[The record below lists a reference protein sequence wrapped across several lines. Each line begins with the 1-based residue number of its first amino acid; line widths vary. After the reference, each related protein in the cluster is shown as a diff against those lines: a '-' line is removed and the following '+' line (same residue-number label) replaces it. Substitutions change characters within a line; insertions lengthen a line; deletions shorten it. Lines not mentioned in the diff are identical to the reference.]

1 MTGTP
6 ANAAATLPQLL
17 LQRAAETPTAVCQ
30 RRKVRGIWKRYDWAA
45 VLNEVRRITL
55 GLCALGLQRG
65 EVVVLIGENRP
76 ELFWAEIAVQAA
88 GGVCVCL
95 YPDATAEEL
104 RFILEDAEAVLVVA
118 EDQEQVDKAIAIR
131 PEAPRLRHV
140 AYCDPR
146 GLWSYR
152 EPWLLSLDDLR
163 QQGEALDR
171 DQRAAFDD
179 LVGRGSADDVA
190 LLSYTSGTT
199 GRPKGVVCTHGWLI
213 GNARRLNQAL
223 GFPPGCQYLSYI
235 SPAWGPEQVVGVA
248 AGLLVPLTVNF
259 PEKPE
264 EVLRNI
270 RELAVEALAFS
281 PRQWEGLAAS
291 VRARMLAAGRFR
303 RALVD
308 WGLAVGHAVNVNRL
322 EGRPI
327 PWHAR
332 ALYPLAERLVLR
344 PLRDKLGLTRAR
356 IALCGGS
363 SMAPD
368 LFRFFHAMGV
378 QLRNIYG
385 TSEFGLCSVHQ
396 GERYDLETVGNWLPD
411 LPDRPRFEWRVDAN
425 GELLLKGGT
434 GFAGYHKQPEKTR
447 ERWDGEW
454 FRTGDAVTVTDAG
467 EIVILD
473 RIADLRQLAGGQTYP
488 PQYLETRLRMSPF
501 IRDVLIVGDRR
512 RAFVS
517 ALIDISFEVVAQWA
531 EERRVPFST
540 LADLSQSE
548 PVIDLMRR
556 EIERVNRLLEPG
568 SRITRFANF
577 PKALDP
583 DEGELTRTRK
593 LRRDVIEKR
602 YADLID
608 AIYRGDAAAQC
619 RIQVTYSDGR
629 QGLFT
634 ADVRIA
640 DTDPQASR
648 RGQRRQVA

>member
-1 MTGTP
+1 MGQHTKD
-6 ANAAATLPQLL
+6 AETLPQHLL
-17 LQRAAETPTAVCQ
+17 RRAREMPTAVCH
-30 RRKVRGIWKRYDWAA
+30 RRKVRGIWKRYDWAQ
-45 VLNEVRRITL
+45 VLDEVRRITL
-55 GLCALGLQRG
+55 GLSALGLEQG
-65 EVVVLIGENRP
+65 EAVVLIGENRP
-76 ELFWAEIAVQAA
+76 ELYWTEIAVQAA
-88 GGVCVCL
+88 GGVAVCL

-104 RFILEDAEAVLVVA
+104 KFIVEDAGAVAVVA
-118 EDQEQVDKAIAIR
+118 EDQEQVDKAIAVR
-131 PEAPRLRHV
+131 SDVPGLRHV
-140 AYCDPR
+140 AYCDRR

-152 EPWLLSLDDLR
+152 EPWLLSFDELR
-163 QQGEALDR
+163 QKGEARDR
-171 DQRAAFDD
+171 DHPGAFEE

-199 GRPKGVVCTHGWLI
+199 GRPKGVICTHGWLI
-213 GNARRLNQAL
+213 GNALRLTQAL
-223 GFPPGCQYLSYI
+223 NFPPGCQYLSYI

-291 VRARMLAAGRFR
+291 LRARMLAAGRFR

-308 WGLAVGHAVNVNRL
+308 WGLSVGHAVNVGRL
-322 EGRPI
+322 EGRSI

-378 QLRNIYG
+378 KLRNIYG
-385 TSEFGLCSVHQ
+385 ISEFGLCAVHQ
-396 GERYDLETVGNWLPD
+396 GERYDLETVGHWLPD
-411 LPDRPRFEWRVDAN
+411 LPDRPPFEWRVDVN
-425 GELLLKGGT
+425 GELLFKGGT

-454 FRTGDAVTVTDAG
+454 FRTGDAVTVTEGG

-501 IRDVLIVGDRR
+501 IRDVLIVGDLRR
-512 RAFVS
+512 PFVS
-517 ALIDISFEVVAQWA
+517 ALIDVSFEVVAQWA
-531 EERRVPFST
+531 EERRLPFST

-548 PVIDLMRR
+548 PIIDLMRH

-608 AIYRGDAAAQC
+608 AIYRGDAAAHC

-640 DTDPQASR
+640 DADPRASR
-648 RGQRRQVA
+648 GGEQRQVA